1 MKIHGLEANVLL
13 DLGCMVDSVSPEFTI
28 SANLKVHELEE
39 PVPLQ
44 LGMVGSQSK
53 INFGLFAEFKLGTV
67 RANHYFNVIN
77 LNRYDAIMGTV
88 FMRKYGLIL
97 DFKIDLGHPTVQEV
111 VSEQQLSDLN
121 EVLFAICKELAK
133 SAKAQGPL
141 GKKDILQ
148 LREEWL
154 EVCKDIL
161 QGVPERPPPM
171 REINHQIPLVDE
183 KKRYNYHLPKC
194 PNSMQQPL
202 ADKIERYCRV
212 GWWRPVP
219 MEQATPM
226 LVVPKKNG
234 DIHTM
239 VNMKKRNDNTVKN
252 VMPFPDQDLIRLDVA
267 RAKY

>member
-13 DLGCMVDSVSPEFTI
+13 DSGCTADLVSPEFTV
-28 SANLKVHELEE
+28 SANLKVHELED

-44 LGMVGSQSK
+44 LGTVGSRSK
-53 INFGLFAEFKLGTV
+53 INFRLFAEFELGTI

-77 LNRYDAIMGTV
+77 LDRYDAIVG
-88 FMRKYGLIL
+88 RCHCGKYGLIL
-97 DFKIDLGHPTVQEV
+97 DFKQD
-111 VSEQQLSDLN
+111 QQLSDLN
-121 EVLFAICKELAK
+121 EALFAICKELAE

-141 GKKDILQ
+141 GKKDIPW

-161 QGVPERPPPM
+161 QGVPERLPPM

-194 PNSMQQPL
+194 PNSMRQPL
-202 ADKIERYCRV
+202 ADKIERYCRA
-212 GWWRPVP
+212 GWWRPVC
-219 MEQATPM
+219 MEQAAPM

-234 DIHTM
+234 DIHTV
-239 VNMKKRNDNTVKN
+239 VNAKK
-252 VMPFPDQDLIRLDVA
+252 
-267 RAKY
+267 